1 MIICVRAR
9 ACACVRVHVRARA
22 LFWALLPWSSSSTVL
37 QTGLRFCLV
46 VAALHLES
54 QDLDLR

>member
-1 MIICVRAR
+1 MIICVRA
-9 ACACVRVHVRARA
+9 CVRVHVRARARA

-46 VAALHLES
+46 VAAFHLES